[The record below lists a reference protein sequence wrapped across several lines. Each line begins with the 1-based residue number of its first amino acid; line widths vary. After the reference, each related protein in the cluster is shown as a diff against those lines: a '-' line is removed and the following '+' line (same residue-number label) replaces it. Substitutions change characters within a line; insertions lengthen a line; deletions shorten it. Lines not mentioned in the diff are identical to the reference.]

1 MKILKKIL
9 GNLPPCY
16 EPDLSLTSHFPPAL
30 KFLNLP
36 DAPLPLLAFISAI
49 IIIIIILSSSVG
61 DILCVVISIIVII
74 TSPTPSLVA
83 EFKIPKRCSNR
94 PTLPCRDF
102 GAITIFSTTIISAPT
117 TLK

>member
-1 MKILKKIL
+1 MENTEKIL

-49 IIIIIILSSSVG
+49 IIIIILSSSVG

-74 TSPTPSLVA
+74 TSPTTPSLVA